1 MTLGPLMIDIAG
13 VTLTDVEKER
23 LKHPLV
29 GGVIL
34 FSRNYQSPQQIAEL
48 TAQIRNLR
56 QPHLLIAVDHEGG
69 RVQRFRHGFT
79 HIPPAG
85 ALGQHFHSHAKHCLQ
100 LAETAGW
107 LMAAELRA
115 VGVDFSF
122 APVLDLDY
130 GISDVIGDRSFHRD
144 PDSVSKLAA
153 AYIKGMKSAWMS
165 AVGKHFPGHG
175 AVTVDSHKGL
185 PIDERHFE
193 DIWAGDLVPFRR
205 LSPVLA
211 GVMPAHIV
219 FSQCDDKPAGFSDF
233 WVQKILRQKI
243 GFQGAVFSDDLS
255 MGGAAIAGNA
265 ADRAQAALAAG
276 CDMALVCNDPQAVDL
291 VLDNL
296 QCEAEP
302 LRHMRLLRLHGRH
315 PLQLN
320 ELQQQPQWQQA
331 VSMLDD
337 LEPPAE
343 PQLTLV

>member
-13 VTLTDVEKER
+13 TELTAVEKAR
-23 LKHPLV
+23 LQHPLV

-48 TAQIRNLR
+48 TTQIRELR

-69 RVQRFRHGFT
+69 RVQRFRQGFT

-85 ALGQHFHSHAKHCLQ
+85 ALGLHYHSHPKHCLH

-107 LMAAELRA
+107 LMAVELRA

-153 AYIKGMKSAWMS
+153 AYIQGMKSAWMS

-175 AVTVDSHKGL
+175 AVTVDSHQGL

-193 DIWAGDLVPFRR
+193 DIWAEDMLPFRR
-205 LSPVLA
+205 LSPLLA

-219 FSQCDDKPAGFSDF
+219 FSQCDEQPAGFSPF
-233 WVQKILRQKI
+233 WVQNILRQKI

-255 MGGAAIAGNA
+255 MAGAAIAGNA
-265 ADRAQAALAAG
+265 ADRAQAALTAG
-276 CDMALVCNDPQAVDL
+276 CDMALVCNDPEAVDL

-296 QCEAEP
+296 HCEPDP

-315 PLQLN
+315 PLQLT
-320 ELQQQPQWQQA
+320 ELHNLPQWQQA
-331 VSMLDD
+331 VNLLDD
-337 LEPPAE
+337 LQPPAE